1 VFKAQRQH
9 VTDGAVSIP
18 QVALDIPHNQTLYE
32 LHQKVNAKEVI
43 VGW

>member
-1 VFKAQRQH
+1 MASR
-9 VTDGAVSIP
+9 S

-32 LHQKVNAKEVI
+32 LHQKVNSKEVI